1 MPCGLF
7 ESDRRTNF
15 CGQHHQGADEER
27 RMAGAVII
35 AYDDSDGWCDHQ
47 MSLIV
52 MQSSVTDDQLLGPG
66 NCGSPKASDV
76 AGGTRNGRCGYGPR
90 FVLELIS
97 PYAKT
102 NYVDHAITDLSS
114 ILGLLRITGNWAGL
128 AMARQTRL
136 PLRWTGGLILA
147 ARDVATSGTT
157 ITCQRRKTD
166 SGPCDRP
173 NREIRLHIL

>member
-1 MPCGLF
+1 
-7 ESDRRTNF
+7 
-15 CGQHHQGADEER
+15 
-27 RMAGAVII
+27 
-35 AYDDSDGWCDHQ
+35 
-47 MSLIV
+47 

-114 ILGLLRITGNWAGL
+114 ILGFIEDNWELGRIGNGSADAIAGSL
-128 AMARQTRL
+128 DGRFDFSSQGRGDLGHDDHMPTQE
-136 PLRWTGGLILA
+136 
-147 ARDVATSGTT
+147 
-157 ITCQRRKTD
+157 
-166 SGPCDRP
+166 
-173 NREIRLHIL
+173 N